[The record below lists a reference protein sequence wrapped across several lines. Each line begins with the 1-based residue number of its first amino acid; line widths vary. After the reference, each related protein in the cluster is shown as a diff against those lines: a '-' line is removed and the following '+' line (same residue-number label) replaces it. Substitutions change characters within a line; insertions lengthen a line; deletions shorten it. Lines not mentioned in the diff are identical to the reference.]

1 MVTTF
6 CEECWR
12 PSTACVLSR
21 VQLFAIPRMVAHQAL
36 LSVAFSRQAA
46 GWAAISC
53 RHRTG
58 TSGITSSQALRVP
71 HCWLPS
77 AMLLTLHSPVG
88 RKDSPHGNPGARAS
102 FLPTQ
107 SQHLS
112 QTHTEITS
120 PRTLNPEPMK
130 NRSFM
135 SDMKSSAF
143 TISWY
148 IFVYVEL

>member
-1 MVTTF
+1 MFVEAFIVTTF
-6 CEECWR
+6 EECWR

-21 VQLFAIPRMVAHQAL
+21 VQLFAIEDGSPPGSSVRGIFQAE
-36 LSVAFSRQAA
+36 AA

-58 TSGITSSQALRVP
+58 TNGITSSQALRVP

-77 AMLLTLHSPVG
+77 AMLLLCTVLLGKTRLMEIQGPE
-88 RKDSPHGNPGARAS
+88 PP
-102 FLPTQ
+102 FFPQ

-120 PRTLNPEPMK
+120 PRAFESEPMK

-143 TISWY
+143 TIS
-148 IFVYVEL
+148 